1 MTDECP
7 PVGGV
12 AILPYRI
19 AWAVLYTASGS
30 KTPLWA
36 SQNRIGAYLRG
47 GLGPVDGV
55 RPSDLE
61 DPLGLRPDAVLTLAV
76 GTPVQCPDNRPP
88 LEVAVGTLGPAIFT
102 ATDHPQVSRSADV
115 ADVRH

>member
-7 PVGGV
+7 PVGGA

-19 AWAVLYTASGS
+19 AWVVRTTAGGS

-36 SQNRIGAYLRG
+36 SLKRIGAYLRG
-47 GLGPVDGV
+47 GLGAVDGV

-61 DPLGLRPDAVLTLAV
+61 DPLGLRPDAVLTLTV
-76 GTPVQCPDNRPP
+76 GTPVQCPYDRPP
-88 LEVAVGTLGPAIFT
+88 LEVAVGAFCPAIFT
-102 ATDHPQVSRSADV
+102 ATDHPQV
-115 ADVRH
+115 

>member
-1 MTDECP
+1 MLHPVTDECP
-7 PVGGV
+7 PVGGA

-19 AWAVLYTASGS
+19 SWAVWTTASGS
-30 KTPLWA
+30 KQPVWS

-61 DPLGLRPDAVLTLAV
+61 NSLGLRPDAVLTLAV
-76 GTPVQCPDNRPP
+76 GTPVQRPDNRPP
-88 LEVAVGTLGPAIFT
+88 LEVAVGTLGPDVFP
-102 ATDHPQVSRSADV
+102 ATDHPQV
-115 ADVRH
+115 